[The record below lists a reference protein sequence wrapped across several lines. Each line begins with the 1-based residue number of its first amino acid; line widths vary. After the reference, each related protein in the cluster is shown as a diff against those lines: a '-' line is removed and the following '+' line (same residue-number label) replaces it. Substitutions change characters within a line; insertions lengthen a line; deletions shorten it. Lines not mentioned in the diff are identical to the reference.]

1 MDLLKENIPVLV
13 RKLAIPAS
21 VGTLFQ
27 TLYNIVD
34 TFYSG
39 LISPEAL
46 SALSKSF
53 PIYFIIVA
61 TSIGVTVGGTSL
73 IGNSI
78 GEKNEKN
85 ASYYFTHIIIYGLL
99 ISVFITF
106 IGLYFSEKVFD
117 LMGSTQEITNLGLQ
131 YTNIMFYGSFL
142 FFLVVSLNSLLHAEG
157 DTKTYRNVLILSF
170 LLNIILNP
178 ILIFGFLF
186 IPAMGM
192 MGIGL
197 STIIAQLIAFLIILF
212 KVLQNPRVKKITIE
226 YFNVK
231 LIFLKNIFFQ
241 SMPISIAICG
251 YAVAATF
258 IFTYVGQTSELAV
271 AGYGAATRIEQ
282 VVLLPILGINTAI
295 ISIIAQNFGANN
307 FDRVKETY
315 FVSIKYGLI
324 LMVFSGILVYLTAD
338 IVPRFFSS
346 NEVVLEYGRRYL
358 KIAAFILPAYP
369 IFFLSNG
376 FFMGLKKSN
385 YAMVNNMMRNV
396 LVPICVFY
404 LAKYLSADF
413 DTFFWLWF
421 VFQWTLSI
429 LLFTYVSYYIKKKLD
444 KSSTVLNPQP

>member
-106 IGLYFSEKVFD
+106 IGLYFSEKVFN

-231 LIFLKNIFFQ
+231 FIFLKNIFFQ

-324 LMVFSGILVYLTAD
+324 LMGFSGILVYLTAD
-338 IVPRFFSS
+338 IVQKFFSS